1 MVVRQPGGR
10 PKIVLAGFCLLAAVG
25 CTLLPNEP
33 GEPLRTYVLT
43 LEPGASNPWPSCPL
57 PNGALLVTLPREQ
70 AGFNTTGIAYLQR
83 PHEIKYYA
91 YNEWAE
97 PPSRLLVPLLVQGME
112 KTNCWATVAQPAT
125 AVRADYRLDT
135 EILNW
140 QQEFF
145 PNSSRVRLAL
155 KAQLVDAQKREVIS
169 ARRFEIVEEA
179 PSDDAYGAVVGINR
193 AAARLLKEIAQWITT
208 DAPKPA

>member
-1 MVVRQPGGR
+1 MILSKLCGVPQ
-10 PKIVLAGFCLLAAVG
+10 IVLAGVCLLAAGG
-25 CTLLPNEP
+25 CTVLPNEP
-33 GEPLRTYVLT
+33 AEPVRTYVLT
-43 LEPGASNPWPSCPL
+43 LEPSASNPWPSCSSA
-57 PNGALLVTLPREQ
+57 NGALLVTLPREQ

-83 PHEIKYYA
+83 PHEVKYYA

-112 KTNCWATVAQPAT
+112 KTNCWVTVAQPAT

-145 PNSSRVRLAL
+145 SNSSRVRLSL
-155 KAQLVDAQKREVIS
+155 KAQLVDAQKREVMS

-179 PSDDAYGAVVGINR
+179 PTDDAYGAVVGINR
-193 AAARLLKEIAQWITT
+193 AAARLLKEIAQWITKT
-208 DAPKPA
+208 GVVE

>member
-1 MVVRQPGGR
+1 MKTPRAVQKLLLSAV
-10 PKIVLAGFCLLAAVG
+10 CWLAAGG
-25 CTLLPNEP
+25 CTLLPN
-33 GEPLRTYVLT
+33 GEAQPVRTYVLT
-43 LEPGASNPWPSCPL
+43 LEPSASNPWPSCASS
-57 PNGALLVTLPREQ
+57 NGALLVTLPREQ

-112 KTNCWATVAQPAT
+112 KTNCWVTVAQPAT

-140 QQEFF
+140 QQEFVSD
-145 PNSSRVRLAL
+145 SSRVRLSV
-155 KAQLVDAQKREVIS
+155 KAQLVDTQKREVLS
-169 ARRFEIVEEA
+169 ARRFEIVEAA
-179 PSDDAYGAVVGINR
+179 PTDDAYGAVVGMNR
-193 AAARLLKEIAQWITT
+193 AAARLLKEIAEWITT

>member
-1 MVVRQPGGR
+1 MKTPRAVQKLLLSAV
-10 PKIVLAGFCLLAAVG
+10 CWLAAGG
-25 CTLLPNEP
+25 CTLLPN
-33 GEPLRTYVLT
+33 GEAQPVRTYVLT
-43 LEPGASNPWPSCPL
+43 LEPGASNPWPSCASA
-57 PNGALLVTLPREQ
+57 NGALLVTLPREQ

-112 KTNCWATVAQPAT
+112 KTNCWVTVAQPAT

-140 QQEFF
+140 QQEFAAD
-145 PNSSRVRLAL
+145 SSRVRLSV
-155 KAQLVDAQKREVIS
+155 KAQLVDTQKREVLS
-169 ARRFEIVEEA
+169 ARRFEIVEAA
-179 PSDDAYGAVVGINR
+179 PTDDAYGAVVGMNR
-193 AAARLLKEIAQWITT
+193 AAARLLKEIAQWITS